1 MMTQP
6 SNDASRQAWLD
17 MMVICE
23 QRPQQKHG
31 KTPFHRT
38 DGDAA
43 PLWLAEAEH
52 GYEEA
57 KLLGHGL
64 TYLPTTGGLN

>member
-23 QRPQQKHG
+23 LRPQKKG
-31 KTPFHRT
+31 GGTAFHVT
-38 DGDAA
+38 DGDSKA
-43 PLWLAEAEH
+43 LFLQEAEH
-52 GYEEA
+52 GMDEA
-57 KLLGHGL
+57 HLIDELAF
-64 TYLPTTGGLN
+64 TFDQEW